1 MNGNP
6 VEIMH
11 TDQGWFDL
19 QNELIGIV
27 DRYMEPRALICMRMD
42 FTSDL
47 CKLIEKYRKYN
58 TGLAKQMPPRFGQPR
73 GGASPGIPKRNP
85 DNPNPET
92 PAPTTQVRNAP

>member
-58 TGLAKQMPPRFGQPR
+58 TGLAKTDAAAFRATARQSL
-73 GGASPGIPKRNP
+73 A
-85 DNPNPET
+85 PNPE
-92 PAPTTQVRNAP
+92 AQSR